1 MVQERLAAWLGG
13 YRSALGQ
20 RDLRLLFAGLVI
32 SETGTW
38 AYNVALLA
46 FVFDRTHSLGWVGAA
61 GLSRFVPQLLLSAY
75 GGVVAERT
83 ERIRLMAGA
92 DVVCAVCQASM
103 AVVAAA
109 GGAVVVALAFAV
121 LTAATSVVYPPCV
134 AATIPS
140 VVDEDDLVAANALHG
155 TIENLVIIA
164 GPAIG
169 AGLLLAGSPAAAFA
183 INAASFLVS
192 AVLVTRVRARSR
204 PVDVTEAGSAGP
216 LQQMLVGVRT
226 IAALPAARPLVAF
239 SALVSFV
246 YGTDT
251 VLLVAVSENRLGTG
265 SEGFGYL
272 LAGIG
277 LGGILMAA
285 AVDRLAGS
293 RRLAAI
299 IVVGVAGYCLPTAL
313 LTVVHSPALAF
324 ALEVVRGGST
334 LVVDVLAITALQ
346 RAVPPDQLARVF
358 GVFFAFILGAIS
370 LGALVTP
377 PIVSAFGL
385 NAGLLIMAFVPFAV
399 GLGGYPA
406 LLSIDRQTAARTAA
420 LAPRVAVLEGLG
432 IFATASRAVLERL
445 AAAASEV
452 RFGPASTIV
461 REGEP
466 ADALYVLIDGQVE
479 VTARG
484 DAGGAEQTIRQMSG
498 PSYFGEIGVLEGI
511 PRTATVTALTECRC
525 ERIAGEEL
533 LGALAAAPLS
543 SSLMENARSRL
554 AVTHPSRRATF
565 AEASA
570 PAGGTSGWP
579 RRPSSSTHSTSRR
592 EAPCSPSGT
601 RARRSR

>member
-1 MVQERLAAWLGG
+1 MVQRRIGAWLGG
-13 YRSALGQ
+13 YRAALAQ
-20 RDLRLLFAGLVI
+20 RDLRLLFTGLAI
-32 SETGTW
+32 SQTGNW

-46 FVFDRTHSLGWVGAA
+46 FVYERTHSLGWVGAA
-61 GLSRFVPQLLLSAY
+61 GLARFIPQLALSAY
-75 GGVVAERT
+75 GGVIAERT
-83 ERIRLMAGA
+83 ERVRLMVRA
-92 DVVCAVCQASM
+92 DLVCALCQAGL

-109 GGAVVVALAFAV
+109 DGPVVLALV
-121 LTAATSVVYPPCV
+121 LAGLSAAASVVYPPSV

-140 VVDEDDLVAANALHG
+140 VVDEEHLVAANALNG

-164 GPAIG
+164 GPAVG
-169 AGLLLAGSPAAAFA
+169 AGLLLVGAPAAAFA
-183 INAASFLVS
+183 INAGSFLVS
-192 AVLVTRVRARSR
+192 AILVSRMRARSR
-204 PVDVTEAGSAGP
+204 PVDVTEEGTAGP
-216 LQQMLVGVRT
+216 LRQMLVGVRT
-226 IAALPAARPLVAF
+226 IAALPAARTLVAF

-251 VLLVAVSENRLGTG
+251 VLLVGVSEQRLGTG

-272 LAGIG
+272 LAGLG
-277 LGGILMAA
+277 VGGILMAT

-299 IVVGVAGYCLPTAL
+299 IIAGVAGYCLPTAL
-313 LTVVHSPALAF
+313 LTVAHSPALAF
-324 ALEVVRGGST
+324 ALEVIRGGST

-346 RAVPPDQLARVF
+346 RAVPSDQLARVF

-385 NAGLLIMAFVPFAV
+385 NAGLLVMAFAPFAL
-399 GLGGYPA
+399 GLVGYPA

-420 LAPRVAVLEGLG
+420 LGPRVDVLQGVG

-452 RFGPASTIV
+452 RFAPATTIV

-484 DAGGAEQTIRQMSG
+484 EAGGAEQTVREMSG
-498 PSYFGEIGVLEGI
+498 PTYFGEIGVLEGI
-511 PRTATVTALTECRC
+511 PRTATVTALTECHC

-533 LGALAAAPLS
+533 LDALAAAPLS

-554 AVTHPSRRATF
+554 AATHPSRRATF
-565 AEASA
+565 AAASA
-570 PAGGTSGWP
+570 PVGGTS
-579 RRPSSSTHSTSRR
+579 
-592 EAPCSPSGT
+592 
-601 RARRSR
+601 